1 MCQINVLKKAFKIS
15 FIYIFMNKNTPASF
29 IFYNVI
35 KVWYIVQGNQF
46 NLLEFL
52 TSYVVTTLITNT
64 VVSLI
69 FVGINF
75 RGFNENQSSKDM
87 QICGH

>member
-1 MCQINVLKKAFKIS
+1 
-15 FIYIFMNKNTPASF
+15 MNKNTPASF
-29 IFYNVI
+29 I
-35 KVWYIVQGNQF
+35 VQDNQF

-52 TSYVVTTLITNT
+52 TSYVVTTLTTNT

-75 RGFNENQSSKDM
+75 REFSENQSSKDT

>member
-1 MCQINVLKKAFKIS
+1 M
-15 FIYIFMNKNTPASF
+15 
-29 IFYNVI
+29 
-35 KVWYIVQGNQF
+35 WYIVQDNQF

-52 TSYVVTTLITNT
+52 TSYVVTTLTTNT

-75 RGFNENQSSKDM
+75 REFSENQSYKDA
-87 QICGH
+87 QICGYNDPINTKY

>member
-1 MCQINVLKKAFKIS
+1 
-15 FIYIFMNKNTPASF
+15 MNKNTPVSF
-29 IFYNVI
+29 II
-35 KVWYIVQGNQF
+35 KVFQVWYIVQDNQF

-52 TSYVVTTLITNT
+52 TSYVVTTLTTNT

-75 RGFNENQSSKDM
+75 HEFSENQSSKDT

>member
-1 MCQINVLKKAFKIS
+1 
-15 FIYIFMNKNTPASF
+15 MNKNTPVSF
-29 IFYNVI
+29 II
-35 KVWYIVQGNQF
+35 KVFQVWYIVQDNQF

-52 TSYVVTTLITNT
+52 TSYVVTTLTTNT

-75 RGFNENQSSKDM
+75 REFSENQSYKGT
-87 QICGH
+87 QICGYNDPINTKH

>member
-1 MCQINVLKKAFKIS
+1 
-15 FIYIFMNKNTPASF
+15 MNKNTPVSF
-29 IFYNVI
+29 II
-35 KVWYIVQGNQF
+35 KIFQVWYIVQDNQF

-52 TSYVVTTLITNT
+52 TSYVVTTLTTNT

-75 RGFNENQSSKDM
+75 REFSENQSYKDTK
-87 QICGH
+87 ICGYNDPINTKH